1 MTEFVSVPAITVI
14 CYLIA
19 EAVKNIPG
27 EKFDKWIPC
36 ICGLFGAILG
46 LVAFYTIADYIPA
59 TNWLTAL
66 AVGIVSGF
74 AATGVNQV
82 IKQLSPKS
90 VDTEDAE

>member
-19 EAVKNIPG
+19 EIFKAAAPDKM
-27 EKFDKWIPC
+27 DKWIPC
-36 ICGLFGAILG
+36 VCGFFGALLG
-46 LVAFYTIADYIPA
+46 IIAFYTIPNYIGA

-66 AVGIVSGF
+66 AIGIVSGF

-82 IKQLSPKS
+82 YKQLTK
-90 VDTEDAE
+90 E

>member
-19 EAVKNIPG
+19 ECFKAGFPDKI
-27 EKFDKWIPC
+27 DKWIPC
-36 ICGLFGAILG
+36 ICGLLGAILG
-46 LVAFYTIADYIPA
+46 IISFYTIPNYIGA

-66 AVGIVSGF
+66 AIGIVSGF

-82 IKQLSPKS
+82 YKQLKK
-90 VDTEDAE
+90 E